1 MNDLDLLVEM
11 FAKVGKT
18 TEPVL
23 ESKKPKSIEYVP
35 IVMEPNWLND
45 SEDATAPPA
54 LKRFRSAISNI
65 GGGDINQLGDF
76 IKGLNAVL
84 TSDIDVDKHV
94 EVIAKIDVI
103 RTLLNLLGNAA
114 TNKGGGASQKG
125 YQFEMFIAETFG
137 GTVVKGTTTNLADVT
152 FGGGSVSLKFIK
164 PGTKIAGSYENLKK
178 EVDKNGQIKYIVG
191 EKYPAKTQIIFY
203 EFVFDA
209 TSVVALE
216 NTLTKNIKNRYVQGA
231 KKNKQTGQFE
241 GGSFSLSKEVVQ
253 KIAAKGT
260 FNEGLGTLDM
270 SNAEDYTKK
279 LFEALNIKFK
289 DLFVKLQELNAA
301 ADRFKTDAT
310 TQTTGRYSGAAKAKA
325 LTTRKAGQVRKA
337 SQDA

>member
-1 MNDLDLLVEM
+1 MKDLDILVEM

-23 ESKKPKSIEYVP
+23 ESKKPNSVEYVP

-45 SEDATAPPA
+45 SADATAPPA

-103 RTLLNLLGNAA
+103 RTLLNLLGSKE
-114 TNKGGGASQKG
+114 TNRGGGASQKG

-137 GTVVKGTTTNLADVT
+137 GTVEKGTTTNLADVT
-152 FGGGSVSLKFIK
+152 FEGGRVSLKFIK
-164 PGTKIAGSYENLKK
+164 PGTRIAGSFENLKK
-178 EVDKNGQIKYIVG
+178 EVNDNGQIKYIVG
-191 EKYPAKTQIIFY
+191 EKYPDKAQIKFY
-203 EFVFDA
+203 QFVFDA
-209 TSVVALE
+209 NSVAALK

-231 KKNKQTGQFE
+231 KKKDGEFT
-241 GGSFSLSKEVVQ
+241 GGSFSLSTEEVKEIAVNN
-253 KIAAKGT
+253 KIIDLA
-260 FNEGLGTLDM
+260 TLDM

-310 TQTTGRYSGAAKAKA
+310 TQSTGRYSGAAKAKS

>member
-23 ESKKPKSIEYVP
+23 ESKKPKSVEYVP

-45 SEDATAPPA
+45 TADATAPPA

-76 IKGLNAVL
+76 IEGLNAVL
-84 TSDIDVDKHV
+84 ASDIDVDKHV

-137 GTVVKGTTTNLADVT
+137 GTVEKGTTTNLADVT
-152 FGGGSVSLKFIK
+152 FEGGRVSLKFIK
-164 PGTKIAGSYENLKK
+164 PGTRIAGSFENLKK
-178 EVDKNGQIKYIVG
+178 EVTENGQIKYIVG
-191 EKYPAKTQIIFY
+191 EKYPDKAQIKFY
-203 EFVFDA
+203 QFVFDA
-209 TSVVALE
+209 NSVVALE

-231 KKNKQTGQFE
+231 KKKDGEFT
-241 GGSFSLSKEVVQ
+241 GGSFSLSTEELK
-253 KIAAKGT
+253 KIAAKDT
-260 FNEGLGTLDM
+260 FDEDLGTLDM

>member
-23 ESKKPKSIEYVP
+23 ESKKSNSVEYVP

-103 RTLLNLLGNAA
+103 RTLLNLLGNKA

-137 GTVVKGTTTNLADVT
+137 GKVDTATTTNLADVT
-152 FGGGSVSLKFIK
+152 FEGGRVSLKFIN
-164 PGTKIAGSYENLKK
+164 PGTRIAGSFKNLIK

-191 EKYPAKTQIIFY
+191 EKYPDKAQIKFY
-203 EFVFDA
+203 QFVFDA
-209 TSVVALE
+209 NSVVALE

-231 KKNKQTGQFE
+231 KKKDGEFTAGT
-241 GGSFSLSKEVVQ
+241 FSLSTEELK
-253 KIAAKGT
+253 KIAAKDT
-260 FNEGLGTLDM
+260 FDEDLGTLDM

>member
-1 MNDLDLLVEM
+1 MNYLDPLVEM

-18 TEPVL
+18 TEPIL
-23 ESKKPKSIEYVP
+23 ESKKPNSVEYVP
-35 IVMEPNWLND
+35 IMMEPNWLND
-45 SEDATAPPA
+45 AADATAPPA

-76 IKGLNAVL
+76 IKSLNAVL
-84 TSDIDVDKHV
+84 TSDIDVNKHV

-103 RTLLNLLGNAA
+103 RTLLNLLGSKE
-114 TNKGGGASQKG
+114 TNMGGGASQKG

-137 GTVVKGTTTNLADVT
+137 GTVEKGTTTNLADVT
-152 FGGGSVSLKFIK
+152 FEGGRVSLKFIK
-164 PGTKIAGSYENLKK
+164 PGTRIAGSFENLKK
-178 EVDKNGQIKYIVG
+178 EVNDNGQIKYIVG
-191 EKYPAKTQIIFY
+191 EKYPAKAQIKFY
-203 EFVFDA
+203 QFVFDA
-209 TSVVALE
+209 NSVAALK

-231 KKNKQTGQFE
+231 KKNKDGEFE
-241 GGSFSLSKEVVQ
+241 GGSFSLSTKEV
-253 KIAAKGT
+253 KEIAANK
-260 FNEGLGTLDM
+260 EVIDLATLDM
-270 SNAEDYTKK
+270 SKAEDQTKK

-310 TQTTGRYSGAAKAKA
+310 TQTTGRYSGAAKAKS

>member
-1 MNDLDLLVEM
+1 MKDLDLLVEM
-11 FAKVGKT
+11 FAQVGKT

-23 ESKKPKSIEYVP
+23 ESKKPKSVEYVP

-45 SEDATAPPA
+45 TADATAPPA

-76 IKGLNAVL
+76 IEGLNAVL
-84 TSDIDVDKHV
+84 ASDIDVDKHV

-103 RTLLNLLGNAA
+103 RTLLNLLGNKA

-137 GTVVKGTTTNLADVT
+137 GTVEKGTTTNLADVT
-152 FGGGSVSLKFIK
+152 FEGGRVSLKFIK
-164 PGTKIAGSYENLKK
+164 PGTRIAGSFENLKK
-178 EVDKNGQIKYIVG
+178 EVTENGQIKYIVG
-191 EKYPAKTQIIFY
+191 EKYPDKAQIKFY
-203 EFVFDA
+203 QFVFDA
-209 TSVVALE
+209 NSVVALE

-231 KKNKQTGQFE
+231 KKKDGEFT
-241 GGSFSLSKEVVQ
+241 GGSFSLSTEEVKEIAVNN
-253 KIAAKGT
+253 KIIDLA
-260 FNEGLGTLDM
+260 TLDM

>member
-103 RTLLNLLGNAA
+103 RTLLNLLGSKE
-114 TNKGGGASQKG
+114 TNRGGGAAQKG

-137 GTVVKGTTTNLADVT
+137 GTVEKGTTTNLADVT
-152 FGGGSVSLKFIK
+152 FEGGRVSLKFIK
-164 PGTKIAGSYENLKK
+164 PGTRIAGSYENLKK

-191 EKYPAKTQIIFY
+191 EKYPEEKKIAFY
-203 EFVFDA
+203 EFVFDVQ
-209 TSVVALE
+209 SVAALE
-216 NTLTKNIKNRYVQGA
+216 KTLTKNIKNRYVQGA
-231 KKNKQTGQFE
+231 KRNKDGEFE
-241 GGSFSLSKEVVQ
+241 GGSFNLSKEEVE
-253 KIAAKGT
+253 KIAADKT
-260 FNEGLGTLDM
+260 MLDLATLDM